1 MSETLSPIACVER
14 VIHCDN
20 TRDAAG
26 YRAIIHD
33 DYQAYVHGQPSNSG
47 ADDEVAALQRWWTA
61 ASDVHLQSLAIYESE
76 GVVTLRY
83 RLEGT
88 NDGDFFG
95 RPATGKRFSIEN
107 CTLLEVVDG
116 KVKRVWRFSDTL
128 GLMSQLGLMG
138 DAAAS
143 G

>member
-1 MSETLSPIACVER
+1 MTEILSPIACVER

-33 DYQAYVHGQPSNSG
+33 DYRSYVHGKPQAVG
-47 ADDEVAALQRWWTA
+47 AEEEVAAIVGWWKA
-61 ASDVHLQSLAIYESE
+61 ASDVHLETLALFESE

-88 NDGDFFG
+88 NDGELFG
-95 RPATGKRFSIEN
+95 RPASGKRFSVEN

-116 KVKRVWRFSDTL
+116 KVKQAWRFSDTL
-128 GLMSQLGLMG
+128 GLMTQFGLLA
-138 DAAAS
+138 D
-143 G
+143 